1 MDEICS
7 IPYPTGSKGSVIDAK
22 TEINSLVD
30 IKGIKE

>member
-1 MDEICS
+1 MKS
-7 IPYPTGSKGSVIDAK
+7 VAFPTLQDSEGSVIDAK